1 MSASLPGHCGHNQ
14 PRTLATAFAALGVV
28 FGDIGTSPLYAFRE
42 CFTGHHGAS
51 VADPR
56 NLTGAASLVVW
67 SLLLVVTAKYL
78 FVILKLDNRGE
89 GGILALSALIRS
101 AVNHLGGK
109 DPKRILLFGL
119 AGSALIYA
127 DGMLTP
133 AISVLSAVEGLSVSQ
148 PVLAHWAVPASVVI
162 LAGLFTIQQFG
173 TGKVG
178 GLFGPVVLL
187 WFATIALLGL
197 KALFSHPEILWALSP
212 HEGFEFL
219 VREWKHAF
227 PLLAAVFLAVTGGEA
242 LYADLGHFGAKPI
255 RIGWF
260 AVVLP
265 ALVLNYLGQA
275 ALLTVDPSAI
285 RNPFFLLAPQPLQFP
300 LTILATC
307 AAIIASQALI
317 SGAFSLTTQA
327 IQLGCLPR
335 FRVRYTS
342 DHSVGQVY
350 VPSVNWMLAAACI
363 LLVVSF
369 KTSAALAGAYGI
381 AIALTMAIT
390 SILFFSAARAAWG
403 WSLAKAG
410 TLTGLFLVLDGAF
423 LAANSLKIIHGGWFP
438 LVIGAAV
445 MSLMLIWIWGRQR
458 LYARITRDALPVDV
472 LLKDLGKGRV
482 HRVSGTA
489 IYMSGKGT
497 QVPTALLHNL
507 KHNQVLHER
516 VILLHVLTLDQPMA
530 DPNEILE
537 HEDLG
542 EGLHRATLRFGFAE
556 TPDVPAA
563 LKSRLPEDIRFQP
576 GKATYFLG
584 SETYGVGKNATLIDR
599 IRLSLFAMM
608 ARNASPATAYF
619 QLPPGRVVELGA
631 QITL

>member
-1 MSASLPGHCGHNQ
+1 MNDSLSGHSGPH
-14 PRTLATAFAALGVV
+14 PKLLVTTFAALGVV

-42 CFTGHHGAS
+42 CFSGPHA
-51 VADPR
+51 APIDPR
-56 NLTGAASLVVW
+56 NLTGAASLIVW

-89 GGILALSALIRS
+89 GGILALSALIRG
-101 AVNHLGGK
+101 AVKNMGGK
-109 DPKRILLFGL
+109 DPRRILLFGL

-133 AISVLSAVEGLSVSQ
+133 AISVLSAVEGLSVSA
-148 PVLAHWAVPASVVI
+148 PMLSHWAVPLSVVI
-162 LAGLFTIQQFG
+162 LTGLFTIQQFG

-187 WFATIALLGL
+187 WFATIALLGIR
-197 KALFSHPEILWALSP
+197 ALWSHPQVLLALSP
-212 HEGFEFL
+212 SEGFLFL
-219 VREWKHAF
+219 IREWKHAF

-242 LYADLGHFGAKPI
+242 LYADLGHFGARPI
-255 RIGWF
+255 RLGWF

-285 RNPFFLLAPQPLQFP
+285 RSPFFLLAPQALQFP

-342 DHSVGQVY
+342 EHSVGQVY

-390 SILFFSAARAAWG
+390 SILFFTAARAAWG
-403 WSLAKAG
+403 WSLPKAG
-410 TLTGLFLVLDGAF
+410 IVTGLFLALDGAF

-438 LVIGAAV
+438 LVIGGAV
-445 MSLMLIWIWGRQR
+445 MSLMLIWIWGRKR
-458 LYARITRDALPVDV
+458 LYVRITRDSLPAEALI
-472 LLKDLGKGRV
+472 KDLGKGRI

-516 VILLHVLTLDQPMA
+516 VILLHVMTLDQPMA
-530 DPNEILE
+530 DPDEMLD

-542 EGLHRATLRFGFAE
+542 EGLHRVTLRFGFAE
-556 TPDVPAA
+556 TPDVPSA
-563 LKSRLPEDIRFQP
+563 LKAHLPESIRFQP

-584 SETYGVGKNATLIDR
+584 SETYGVGKNAKLIDH

>member
-1 MSASLPGHCGHNQ
+1 MSDSHSGHHGHRH
-14 PRTLATAFAALGVV
+14 PKLLATTFAALGVV
-28 FGDIGTSPLYAFRE
+28 YGDIGTSPLYAFRE
-42 CFTGHHGAS
+42 CFSGPHA
-51 VADPR
+51 APIDPR

-78 FVILKLDNRGE
+78 FIILKLDNRGE
-89 GGILALSALIRS
+89 GGILALSALIRG
-101 AVNHLGGK
+101 ALRRLGGH

-133 AISVLSAVEGLSVSQ
+133 AISVLSAVEGLSVSA
-148 PVLAHWAVPASVVI
+148 PVFAEWAVPASVVI

-187 WFATIALLGL
+187 WFVTIGLLGL
-197 KALFSHPEILWALSP
+197 RATLAHPEVLMALSP
-212 HEGFEFL
+212 SEGLLFL
-219 VREWKHAF
+219 AREWKHAF

-242 LYADLGHFGAKPI
+242 LYADLGHFGARPI
-255 RIGWF
+255 RLGWF
-260 AVVLP
+260 SVVLP

-275 ALLTVDPSAI
+275 ALLTADPSAI
-285 RNPFFLLAPQPLQFP
+285 RSPFFLLAPQPLQFP
-300 LTILATC
+300 LTLLATA

-342 DHSVGQVY
+342 EHSVGQVY
-350 VPSVNWMLAAACI
+350 VPSVNWILAAACI
-363 LLVVSF
+363 LLVVTF

-403 WSLAKAG
+403 WSTTRTAIV
-410 TLTGLFLVLDGAF
+410 TGLFLALDSAF
-423 LAANSLKIIHGGWFP
+423 LAANSLKIIHGGWVP
-438 LVIGAAV
+438 LLIGV
-445 MSLMLIWIWGRQR
+445 VVVSLMLIWIWGRER
-458 LYARITRDALPVDV
+458 LYARISKDALPVDA
-472 LLKDLGKGRV
+472 LLADLGRGRI
-482 HRVSGTA
+482 HRVPGTA

-516 VILLHVLTLDQPMA
+516 VILLHVMTLDQPYAGRDEM
-530 DPNEILE
+530 LE
-537 HEDLG
+537 HQELG
-542 EGLHRATLRFGFAE
+542 EGLHRVTLKFGFAE

-563 LKSRLPEDIRFQP
+563 LKARLPESVRFQP

-584 SETYGVGKNATLIDR
+584 SETYGVGKKATFIDR
-599 IRLSLFAMM
+599 IRLSLFAVM

>member
-1 MSASLPGHCGHNQ
+1 MPM
-14 PRTLATAFAALGVV
+14 
-28 FGDIGTSPLYAFRE
+28 
-42 CFTGHHGAS
+42 
-51 VADPR
+51 DPR
-56 NLTGAASLVVW
+56 NLTGAASLIVW

-89 GGILALSALIRS
+89 GGILALSTLIRGG
-101 AVNHLGGK
+101 VRKLGGD

-119 AGSALIYA
+119 AGAALIYA

-133 AISVLSAVEGLSVSQ
+133 AISVLSAVEGLSVSA
-148 PVLAHWAVPASVVI
+148 PVFAEWAVPAAVLI

-187 WFATIALLGL
+187 WFGAL
-197 KALFSHPEILWALSP
+197 ALMGFSALCAHPHILLALSP
-212 HEGFEFL
+212 AEGVLFL
-219 VREWKHAF
+219 IREWKHAF

-242 LYADLGHFGAKPI
+242 LYADLGHFGARPI
-255 RIGWF
+255 RVGWF

-275 ALLTVDPSAI
+275 ALLTADPTAI
-285 RNPFFLLAPQPLQFP
+285 QNPFFLLAPESMRLP
-300 LTILATC
+300 LTVLATG

-335 FRVRYTS
+335 VHVRYTS
-342 DHSVGQVY
+342 EHSVGQVY
-350 VPSVNWMLAAACI
+350 VPSVNWLLAAACI
-363 LLVVSF
+363 LLVVYF
-369 KTSAALAGAYGI
+369 KSSAALAGAYGI
-381 AIALTMAIT
+381 AISLTMAIT
-390 SILFFSAARAAWG
+390 SILFFSAARVTWG
-403 WSLAKAG
+403 WSWLK
-410 TLTGLFLVLDGAF
+410 TSVVTGLFLSLDAAF
-423 LAANSLKIIHGGWFP
+423 LAANCLKIFHSGWIPLLIGG
-438 LVIGAAV
+438 VV
-445 MSLMLIWIWGRQR
+445 MALMMIWIWGRER
-458 LYARITRDALPVDV
+458 LYVRIFGSALPVDV
-472 LLKDLGKGRV
+472 LLHDLKKGRI

-516 VILLHVLTLDQPMA
+516 LVLLHVATLDQPYA
-530 DPNEILE
+530 NKDEILE
-537 HEDLG
+537 YQDLG
-542 EGLHRATLRFGFAE
+542 EGLYRVTLRFGFAE
-556 TPDVPAA
+556 TPDVPTA
-563 LKSRLPEDIRFQP
+563 LKTYLPEGIRFQP

-584 SETYGVGKNATLIDR
+584 RETYGVGKKATLIDR
-599 IRLSLFAMM
+599 IRLTLFAVM

>member
-1 MSASLPGHCGHNQ
+1 MNDSHSGHHGHHH
-14 PRTLATAFAALGVV
+14 PKLLVTTFAALGVV

-42 CFTGHHGAS
+42 CFSGPHA
-51 VADPR
+51 APIDPR

-89 GGILALSALIRS
+89 GGILALSALIRG
-101 AVNHLGGK
+101 ALKKIGGK

-133 AISVLSAVEGLSVSQ
+133 AISVLSAVEGLSVSA
-148 PVLAHWAVPASVVI
+148 PVFAEWAVPASVVI
-162 LAGLFTIQQFG
+162 LAGLFAIQRYG

-187 WFATIALLGL
+187 WFATIALLGIR
-197 KALFSHPEILWALSP
+197 ALWSHPQVLISLSP
-212 HEGFEFL
+212 SEGIFFL
-219 VREWKHAF
+219 FREWKHAF

-242 LYADLGHFGAKPI
+242 LYADLGHFGARPI
-255 RIGWF
+255 RLGWF

-275 ALLTVDPSAI
+275 ALLTADPSAI
-285 RNPFFLLAPQPLQFP
+285 RSPFFLLAPQPLQFP
-300 LTILATC
+300 LTILATL

-342 DHSVGQVY
+342 THSVGQVY

-390 SILFFSAARAAWG
+390 SVLFFTAARAAWG
-403 WSLAKAG
+403 WSFGKAA
-410 TLTGLFLVLDGAF
+410 LVTGMFLSLDGAF

-438 LVIGAAV
+438 LVIGGAV
-445 MSLMLIWIWGRQR
+445 MSLMLIWIWGRER
-458 LYARITRDALPVDV
+458 LYARISRDALPVDA
-472 LLKDLGKGRV
+472 LLKDLARGHI

-516 VILLHVLTLDQPMA
+516 VILLHVMTLDQPVA
-530 DPNEILE
+530 DPSQVLE
-537 HEDLG
+537 HHELG
-542 EGLHRATLRFGFAE
+542 EGLHRVTLRFGFAE

-563 LKSRLPEDIRFQP
+563 LKERLPEHIRFQP

-584 SETYGVGKNATLIDR
+584 SETYGVGKKATFIDH